1 MGWLALMLAIVAGVC
16 AVLPYPGMFVGMGG
30 AVLAM
35 GLGVVGYRRRQAP
48 GAARLASAGAITLG
62 LIALLLCALRYA
74 LTLSALSRL
83 EAVMY

>member
-1 MGWLALMLAIVAGVC
+1 MGWLALLLAIAAGVS

-30 AVLAM
+30 GVLAM
-35 GLGVVGYRRRQAP
+35 GLGVVGYHRRQAP
-48 GAARLASAGAITLG
+48 SGARLAGAGAITVG

-83 EAVMY
+83 EDVMY